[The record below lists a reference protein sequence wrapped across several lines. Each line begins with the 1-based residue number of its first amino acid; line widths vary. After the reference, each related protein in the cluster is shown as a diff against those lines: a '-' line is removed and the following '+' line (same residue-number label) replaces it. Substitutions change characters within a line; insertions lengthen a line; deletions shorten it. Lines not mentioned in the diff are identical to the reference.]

1 MAPYRRSDRNLRAG
15 KSARQPVGLLICA
28 TLLLSACVRDEPGGD
43 RYDPARDYFSFA
55 NTDQFVTDHLA
66 LDLAVDFEAQRLS
79 GTARLDLQRLDPD
92 ATEIILDTR
101 DLSITGVQA
110 FAKEKTP
117 LPVEYRFGAAD
128 SIKGTPLV
136 IRLPEGMAGAAAVSL
151 MIAYTT
157 SPQSTALQWLPPVLT
172 AGGEHPMMFSQS
184 QAIHARSWVPL
195 QDTPAVRITYE
206 ARITTPENLL
216 AVMSADNDPLAA
228 RDGSY
233 VFKMPQP
240 IPSYLL
246 AIAVGNI
253 YFAALGE
260 QTGVYAE
267 PELLDAAAHEFA
279 DTQDM
284 LEQAERLF
292 GPYEWGRYDLLVLP
306 PSFPYGGMENPRLSF
321 ITPSLLAGDRSLVA
335 VIAHE
340 LAHSWSGNLVTNA
353 TWRDGW
359 LNEGVTS
366 YLESRLMEVIYD
378 KDRADEERVIS
389 YEELLLDLE
398 NVPLPMQALAPRLD
412 TGDPDDFQGT
422 IHYHKGQLFLQYLE
436 NAFGRERFD
445 QFIFGYFRQFAFKT
459 ITTEAFLDYLDEN
472 LLREGN
478 ANVSR
483 EHVEQWIYQPGLPDG
498 APVPRSATLDV
509 AARLAV
515 GWAVGEVPIPEVPVA
530 DWSPQALIHFIN
542 NLPAELS
549 HERLLELDSAFG
561 LSDTNNAEIGRTWFI
576 QVARRRF
583 TPAYPQLEAFLAR
596 HGRNRL
602 IAPVYAALA
611 KNGVDLELAQTIF
624 EAARGNYHP
633 LVTNWLASTVYPG
646 ND

>member
-1 MAPYRRSDRNLRAG
+1 MLRHA
-15 KSARQPVGLLICA
+15 AWLICT
-28 TLLLSACVRDEPGGD
+28 TLLLSGCARDQSISDIPTSDG
-43 RYDPARDYFSFA
+43 YDPARDYFSFA

-66 LDLAVDFEAQRLS
+66 LNLAVDFESRRLS
-79 GTARLDLQRLDPD
+79 GTARLDLRRLDPD
-92 ATEIILDTR
+92 ATEVVLDTR
-101 DLSITGVQA
+101 DLSIAGVLA
-110 FAKEKTP
+110 FSSDNSA
-117 LPVEYRFGAAD
+117 LPAPYRLGD
-128 SIKGTPLV
+128 TDTIMGTPLI

-151 MIAYTT
+151 EITYET
-157 SPQSTALQWLPPVLT
+157 SPQSTALQWLPPELT
-172 AGGEHPMMFSQS
+172 AGGKHPMVFSQS

-206 ARITTPENLL
+206 ATITTAANLL
-216 AVMSADNDPLAA
+216 AVMSANNDPLAP

-233 VFKMPQP
+233 FFTMPQA

-253 YFAALGE
+253 YFAPLGAE
-260 QTGVYAE
+260 TGVYAE
-267 PELLDAAAHEFA
+267 PELLEASVYEFA

-389 YEELLLDLE
+389 YEELLLDFE

-412 TGDPDDFQGT
+412 DGDPDDFQGT

-436 NAFGRERFD
+436 NAFGRDAFD
-445 QFIFGYFRQFAFKT
+445 KFLFDYFKHFAFKT
-459 ITTEAFLDYLDEN
+459 ITTERFLDYLDAN
-472 LLREGN
+472 LLSAAN
-478 ANVSR
+478 AQVSR
-483 EHVEQWIYQPGLPDG
+483 EQVEQWVYEPGLPAD
-498 APVPRSATLDV
+498 APVPRSATLDA
-509 AARLAV
+509 AARWAG
-515 GWAVGEVPIPEVPVA
+515 GWAVGEVPVEAIPVA

-542 NLPAELS
+542 NLPSDLGND
-549 HERLLELDSAFG
+549 RLGELDAAFG
-561 LSDTNNAEIGRTWFI
+561 LSDTNNAEIARTWFI
-576 QVARRRF
+576 QVAKRRYR
-583 TPAYPQLEAFLAR
+583 PGYPQLEAYLAR

-611 KNGVDLELAQTIF
+611 GNGVDLTLAQTIF
-624 EAARGNYHP
+624 EKSRGNYHP
-633 LVTNWLASTVYPG
+633 QVTNWLASTVYPD